1 MKESENFYLL
11 TKKMLI
17 FLIVFY
23 SVTSAFFLNLFDLFS
38 LTELILTCFFLLTLT
53 ILYLYYM
60 KAHIQLIFRFSY
72 VTVTVTNL

>member
-1 MKESENFYLL
+1 MKESKIFYLL